1 MKMYLLLKDFMDVGH
16 AVNSAGHGVL
26 IAHVKWNGDRQYD
39 NWLKNSFRKVSCMV
53 NDKEFENAKKYDDY
67 VIITEMA
74 FDGAE
79 VGLVFKPREEW
90 PKPFKFFRLYK

>member
-1 MKMYLLLKDFMDVGH
+1 MDVGH

-26 IAHVKWNGDRQYD
+26 QAHLKWSGDAVYD
-39 NWLKNSFRKVSCMV
+39 DWIKNHFRKVTCKV
-53 NDKEFENAKKYDDY
+53 NDKEFESAKKHEDY

-90 PKPFKFFRLYK
+90 PKLFKYFRLYK